1 MAAIDMP
8 RRRFGSRRLWII
20 LGVIALLVVACAA
33 GAMYFVNQ
41 ARLAAQQAATSGWQ
55 TQTAETGNIS
65 ASINATGDVQP
76 KAQAEV
82 RFNVNGTVQEIY
94 VRPGDTVTAGQ
105 PLARVDDADLQTALE
120 SAQSDLKQAQANQQ
134 KLLEGASP
142 EEIAQARAQLNQAQG
157 QYQQTLGNVTQS
169 DIAAA
174 RARLEQAQADLAQL
188 QAGPKEP
195 DLRAVQAD
203 VEQAQT
209 NLQQQRDSLS
219 AAKTNARLQM
229 DQAVSSLTQA
239 QANYATAKSNWD
251 YVQNTGKDPV
261 NPNTVNPQTG
271 KKEGNKLNDAQRQQY
286 YTAFVQAESAL
297 RNAETAV
304 QQAQVAY
311 DNARQA
317 EVSGIQAAEQNV
329 AKAQTQL
336 DKLVQPP
343 DASQLAAA
351 QAAVR
356 SAQADLNKLT
366 GASRSGSI
374 EAARAGVA
382 SAEAALNKLQAD
394 PNASDLAVA
403 EANVARAQAAVQKA
417 QRDLDQAVLK
427 APFAG
432 TVARV
437 SYNVGEGA
445 NTVSSS
451 AASTSGAST
460 GIVITDLTGFH
471 VDVPVDELDVA
482 QIKKGQTAQVTL
494 DALPNANLKGVVS
507 NIEPLATKTQQG
519 TTNYQVT
526 VDIDPGNANVLPGM
540 TASVE
545 VITTEKQNV
554 VLVPR
559 RAIQTENGKTYVL
572 IPTGGPPTAQGRPAS
587 EQREVKLGLS
597 NNEQV
602 EVTSGL
608 EAGTKILVPD
618 VVSTFNPVG
627 QGQ

>member
-1 MAAIDMP
+1 MAAIDIP
-8 RRRFGSRRLWII
+8 RRGFGSRRLWII
-20 LGVIALLVVACAA
+20 LGVIALLVACAA
-33 GAMYFVNQ
+33 GGLYFANR
-41 ARLAAQQAATSGWQ
+41 ARQAALQAAASGWQ
-55 TQTAETGNIS
+55 TQTAETGSIS

-94 VRPGDTVTAGQ
+94 VKPGDKVVAGQ
-105 PLARVDDADLQTALE
+105 PLARVDNADLQTALE

-134 KLLEGASP
+134 KLLDGASP
-142 EEIAQARAQLNQAQG
+142 EEIAQAQAQLNQAQG

-188 QAGPKEP
+188 QSGPK
-195 DLRAVQAD
+195 DTDRRAAQAD
-203 VEQAQT
+203 IEQALA

-219 AAKTNARLQM
+219 AAKTNAKLQM

-251 YVQNTGKDPV
+251 YVQQTGKDPV
-261 NPNTVNPQTG
+261 NPSTINPQTG
-271 KKEGNKLNDAQRQQY
+271 KKVGNKLNDAQRQQY
-286 YTAFVQAESAL
+286 YNSFIQAESAL
-297 RNAETAV
+297 RNAVSAV
-304 QQAQVAY
+304 EQARVAY
-311 DNARQA
+311 DNARQS
-317 EVSGIQAAEQNV
+317 EVSGIQSAEQTV

-336 DKLVQPP
+336 DKLVQGA
-343 DASQLAAA
+343 DASQLAGA

-356 SAQADLNKLT
+356 SAQADLNKLS
-366 GASRSGSI
+366 GASRSGSL
-374 EAARAGVA
+374 EAASAGVA
-382 SAEAALNKLQAD
+382 SAEAALNKLQAN
-394 PNASDLAVA
+394 PNSSDLAVA
-403 EANVARAQAAVQKA
+403 EANVARAQAAVQKS
-417 QRDLDQAVLK
+417 QRDLEQAVLK

-437 SYNVGEGA
+437 SYNIGEDA
-445 NTVSSS
+445 SSVSSS
-451 AASTSGAST
+451 TTST
-460 GIVITDLTGFH
+460 GIVLTDLTGFH

-482 QIKKGQTAQVTL
+482 QIKKGQAAQVTL
-494 DALPNANLKGVVS
+494 DALPDADLKGTVT

-526 VDIDPGNANVLPGM
+526 VAIDPGNANVLPGM
-540 TASVE
+540 TATVE
-545 VITTEKQNV
+545 IITTEKQNV

-559 RAIQTENGKTYVL
+559 RAIQTQNGKNYVL
-572 IPTGGPPTAQGRPAS
+572 IPTGGPPDAQGRPAS
-587 EQREVKLGLS
+587 EQRDVKLGLS

-602 EVTSGL
+602 EITSGL

-627 QGQ
+627 Q

>member
-8 RRRFGSRRLWII
+8 RRRFGLRRLWII
-20 LGVIALLVVACAA
+20 LGVIVLLLACVAG
-33 GAMYFVNQ
+33 GAYFFNQ
-41 ARLAAQQAATSGWQ
+41 ARLAAQQAAASGWQ
-55 TQTAETGNIS
+55 TQTAETGSIS

-76 KAQAEV
+76 KAQAEA
-82 RFNVNGTVQEIY
+82 RFNANGTVQEIY
-94 VRPGDTVTAGQ
+94 VKTGDKVAAGQ

-134 KLLEGASP
+134 KLLDGASP
-142 EEIAQARAQLNQAQG
+142 EEIAQAQAQLSQAQG
-157 QYQQTLGNVTQS
+157 QYQQTLGNVTQA

-188 QAGPKEP
+188 QAGPKDP
-195 DLRAVQAD
+195 DLRGTQAD

-219 AAKTNARLQM
+219 AAKTNAELQM
-229 DQAVSSLTQA
+229 EQAVSSLTQA

-251 YVQNTGKDPV
+251 YVQSTGKDPV

-286 YTAFVQAESAL
+286 YTSFVQAESAL

-304 QQAQVAY
+304 EQARVAY

-317 EVSGIQAAEQNV
+317 EVSGIQSAEQNV
-329 AKAQTQL
+329 TKAQTQL
-336 DKLVQPP
+336 DKLVQAP
-343 DASQLAAA
+343 DASQMAAA

-366 GASRSGSI
+366 GASRSGSLD
-374 EAARAGVA
+374 AARAGIA
-382 SAEAALNKLQAD
+382 SAEAALNKLQAT

-403 EANVARAQAAVQKA
+403 EANVARSQAAVQKA

-451 AASTSGAST
+451 AASTASAST

-471 VDVPVDELDVA
+471 VNVPVDELDVA
-482 QIKKGQTAQVTL
+482 QIKQGQAVRVML
-494 DALPNANLKGVVS
+494 DALPDTDLKGTVT

-526 VDIDPGNANVLPGM
+526 VDIDPGNAHVLPGM

-545 VITTEKQNV
+545 IVTTEKQNV

-559 RAIQTENGKTYVL
+559 RAIQTENGKNYVL
-572 IPTGGPPTAQGRPAS
+572 IPTGGPPNAQGRPAS
-587 EQREVKLGLS
+587 QQREVKLGLS

-602 EVTSGL
+602 EITNGL

-627 QGQ
+627 QGR

>member
-1 MAAIDMP
+1 
-8 RRRFGSRRLWII
+8 LWII
-20 LGVIALLVVACAA
+20 LGVVVLLVACAA
-33 GAMYFVNQ
+33 GGVYFVNQ
-41 ARLAAQQAATSGWQ
+41 ARQTAQQAAASGWK

-76 KAQAEV
+76 KAQAEA
-82 RFNVNGTVQEIY
+82 RFNVSGTVEEIY
-94 VRPGDTVTAGQ
+94 VRPGDKVAAGQ
-105 PLARVDDADLQTALE
+105 PLARVNDADLQTALQ

-142 EEIAQARAQLNQAQG
+142 EEVEQARAQVNQAQG
-157 QYQQTLGNVTQS
+157 QYQQTVGNVTQS

-188 QAGPKEP
+188 QAGPKDP
-195 DLRAVQAD
+195 DRRAAQTD

-209 NLQQQRDSLS
+209 TLQQQRDSLS
-219 AAKTNARLQM
+219 AAKTNAKLQM
-229 DQAVSSLTQA
+229 DQAASSLTQA
-239 QANYATAKSNWD
+239 QATYATAKSNWD
-251 YVQNTGKDPV
+251 YVQNTGKDPI
-261 NPNTVNPQTG
+261 NPNTINAQTG

-286 YTAFVQAESAL
+286 YSTFIQAESAL
-297 RNAETAV
+297 RNAESAV
-304 QQAQVAY
+304 EQARVAY

-317 EVSGIQAAEQNV
+317 EISGIQAAEQTV

-351 QAAVR
+351 QASVR

-366 GASRSGSI
+366 GTSRSGSL

-403 EANVARAQAAVQKA
+403 EANVSRAEVAVQKA
-417 QRDLDQAVLK
+417 QRDLEQAVLK
-427 APFAG
+427 SPFAG

-451 AASTSGAST
+451 SASTTSAST

-494 DALPNANLKGVVS
+494 DALPNADLKGAVT

-540 TASVE
+540 TASVAI
-545 VITTEKQNV
+545 VTTEKQNV

-559 RAIQTENGKTYVL
+559 RAIQTENGKNYVL
-572 IPTGGPPTAQGRPAS
+572 IPKSGAPTAQGRPAS
-587 EQREVKLGLS
+587 EQREVSLGLS

-602 EVTSGL
+602 EITKGL
-608 EAGTKILVPD
+608 DAGTKILVPD

-627 QGQ
+627 Q